1 MKNLNFIPVLLAAF
15 LLLLINT
22 VRASD
27 DKYVAAMKKNIEQ
40 LDNAKS
46 PEDFQSAVNAFER
59 IAQKETDKWE
69 PLYYASYG
77 TLLSAM
83 REPDAAKKDALLDK
97 ALASVQKAAE
107 VKPNE
112 SEIVALIGF
121 VHMIRV
127 TVDPASRG
135 QQYSGMAFQ
144 EFSKAV
150 KMNPE
155 NPRALALLS
164 QMQFGT
170 AKFFGSS
177 TDEACSTNTAAMAK
191 FETYTNENPLA
202 PTWGKEM
209 TAQMEGACKK

>member
-1 MKNLNFIPVLLAAF
+1 MKNLNFIPVLLA
-15 LLLLINT
+15 LLLLLVAT
-22 VRASD
+22 VLHAND
-27 DKYVAAMKKNIEQ
+27 DKYIDAMKKNIEQ
-40 LDNAKS
+40 LNNAKS
-46 PEDFQSAVNAFER
+46 TEDLQSAINGFER
-59 IAQKETDKWE
+59 IAQKETAKWE

-77 TLLSAM
+77 TLMTAM
-83 REPDAAKKDALLDK
+83 REPDATKKDVLLDK
-97 ALASVQKAAE
+97 ALAAAQKAAE
-107 VKPNE
+107 VKPTE

-150 KMNPE
+150 KLNPE

-177 TDEACSTNTAAMAK
+177 TDEACGTNATAIEK
-191 FETYTNENPLA
+191 FEMYTNDNPLA
-202 PTWGKEM
+202 PTWGKDM
-209 TAQMEGACKK
+209 TEQLKGACK

>member
-1 MKNLNFIPVLLAAF
+1 MKNLNFIPVLLAL
-15 LLLLINT
+15 LLLLIAGVLHAN
-22 VRASD
+22 D
-27 DKYVAAMKKNIEQ
+27 DKYVEAMKKNIE
-40 LDNAKS
+40 LLNDATS
-46 PEDFQSAVNAFER
+46 AEDFQSAVNAFER

-69 PLYYASYG
+69 PLYYAAYG
-77 TLLSAM
+77 TLITAIK
-83 REPDAAKKDALLDK
+83 EQDATKKDALLDK
-97 ALASVQKAAE
+97 ALASAQKAAG

-150 KMNPE
+150 KLNPE
-155 NPRALALLS
+155 NPRALSLLS
-164 QMQFGT
+164 QMQYGT

-177 TDEACSTNTAAMAK
+177 TDEACATNTAAIAK
-191 FETYTNENPLA
+191 FDTHTSEDPLA
-202 PTWGKEM
+202 PTWGKDM
-209 TAQMEGACKK
+209 TKQMETACKK

>member
-1 MKNLNFIPVLLAAF
+1 MKNLNFIPVLLAL
-15 LLLLINT
+15 LLLLI
-22 VRASD
+22 ASALHAND
-27 DKYVAAMKKNIEQ
+27 DKYIEEMKKNIE
-40 LDNAKS
+40 LMNNPKS
-46 PEDFQSAVNAFER
+46 VEDFQAAVNGFER

-69 PLYYASYG
+69 PLYYAGYG
-77 TLLSAM
+77 TLIMAM
-83 REPDAAKKDALLDK
+83 KEQDGVAKDALLDK
-97 ALASVQKAAE
+97 ALASAKKAAE

-127 TVDPASRG
+127 SIDPASRG

-150 KMNPE
+150 KLNPE

-177 TDEACSTNTAAMAK
+177 TDEACTTNSTAITK
-191 FETYTNENPLA
+191 FETFTSENPLA
-202 PTWGKEM
+202 PTWGKDM
-209 TAQMEGACKK
+209 ALQMEGACKK

>member
-1 MKNLNFIPVLLAAF
+1 MKNLNFIPVLLA
-15 LLLLINT
+15 LLLALIAST
-22 VRASD
+22 VHAND
-27 DKYVAAMKKNIEQ
+27 DKYIAVMKKNIEQ
-40 LDNAKS
+40 LNNAKS
-46 PEDFQSAVNAFER
+46 PEDFQSAVNGFER

-69 PLYYASYG
+69 PFYYAGYG
-77 TLLSAM
+77 TLITAIQ
-83 REPDAAKKDALLDK
+83 EQDGAKKDALLDK
-97 ALASVQKAAE
+97 ALASAQKAAA

-150 KMNPE
+150 KLNPE

-170 AKFFGSS
+170 AKFFGSG
-177 TDEACSTNTAAMAK
+177 TDEACATNTAAIAK
-191 FETYTNENPLA
+191 FETFTSENPLA
-202 PTWGKEM
+202 PVWGKDM
-209 TAQMEGACKK
+209 TVQMEGACKK